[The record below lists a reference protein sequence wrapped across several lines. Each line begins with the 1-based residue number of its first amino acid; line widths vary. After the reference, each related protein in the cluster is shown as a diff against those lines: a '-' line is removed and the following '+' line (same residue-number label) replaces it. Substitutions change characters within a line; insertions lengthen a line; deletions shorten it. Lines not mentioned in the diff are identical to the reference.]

1 MAASDAVLLI
11 NPRMG
16 EAKNAGLPLS
26 LVHLGAA
33 LEGVW
38 PWDIVD
44 GKRAPDPVRAALA
57 RLSARPHALCG
68 VTVMPGPQV
77 VTAIE
82 ISAAIRRA
90 FPAVPIV
97 WGGYF
102 PKLYPDAAINAPD
115 VDYLV
120 RGQGEQTLRALLAA
134 SDADAIRKV
143 AGLTWKDAGRIVHN
157 P

>member
-1 MAASDAVLLI
+1 MAAAPAVLLI

-16 EAKNAGLPLS
+16 EARNAGLPLS

-77 VTAIE
+77 MPAIE
-82 ISAAIRRA
+82 LSAANGT
-90 FPAVPIV
+90 AVPSV
-97 WGGYF
+97 PVGWGG
-102 PKLYPDAAINAPD
+102 
-115 VDYLV
+115 
-120 RGQGEQTLRALLAA
+120 
-134 SDADAIRKV
+134 
-143 AGLTWKDAGRIVHN
+143 GL
-157 P
+157 